1 MIIPK
6 VRLEIWKE
14 LYDAA
19 IRFKEAAPWELL
31 GDDEVFAVKDPGTGE
46 IGYCTIL
53 GRLGEVFALFV
64 YRGDEGLATYQKLQN
79 EEIDPERDDFFA
91 INNALMAEFTDRSRL
106 DKEDL
111 RIIEALGYKFRGAK
125 SYPIFRSHLPGYAPW
140 FLTESEAFFLEFAL
154 RCTLDYF
161 DLSDRDAVMIERK
174 DPNQFL
180 LYSPKSNDGEAASFE
195 RRWFRPE
202 PSPRPPAPVIPV
214 DEVRLQKIQKS
225 AKPSRAT
232 WEAGVFYMPGGTVVN
247 EDRPYWPRIITAAE
261 KSSGL
266 MLFCEAIDLKTC
278 RFSALGEGIL
288 KVIENRGSCPAEIQV
303 NEETIHK
310 ALQPIAEAL
319 RIRLRTT
326 KILPAIVKFKK
337 AMAKDLRR
345 GRF

>member
-202 PSPRPPAPVIPV
+202 PSPRPP
-214 DEVRLQKIQKS
+214 R
-225 AKPSRAT
+225 
-232 WEAGVFYMPGGTVVN
+232 
-247 EDRPYWPRIITAAE
+247 
-261 KSSGL
+261 GL
-266 MLFCEAIDLKTC
+266 
-278 RFSALGEGIL
+278 
-288 KVIENRGSCPAEIQV
+288 
-303 NEETIHK
+303 
-310 ALQPIAEAL
+310 
-319 RIRLRTT
+319 
-326 KILPAIVKFKK
+326 
-337 AMAKDLRR
+337 
-345 GRF
+345 